1 MNDERKEPT
10 EETSSEPK
18 KKEIRKKIQ
27 WNRQYTTIAVYAFL
41 VILAG
46 ILCVVF
52 FQNYGNL
59 SVYVEKIFSVLNPVF
74 LGILFAYLLN
84 PILRFFENHVFW
96 RVGLKKGKNRLRRTL
111 SVICT
116 YLVLIAILVG
126 FVMILV
132 PQIVAGYKDLMGNM
146 SNYIATIETWLN
158 SIGQKVP
165 ALAKP
170 ISKITASFGNF
181 LTDVSGIVEKI
192 IPSITS
198 AISGILTA
206 VKNSL
211 LGLVLSIYFLLAKE
225 QLLAQTKKVLRT
237 MLSPERYELLLADA
251 KIVDENFGG
260 FFFGKIFDSLIIGVL
275 CFISMAIIG
284 IPYYPLVS
292 LIVGVTNII
301 PFFGPIIGAIPSAF
315 IIFIASPI
323 DAVWFIILILV
334 IQQLDGNYIGPKI
347 LSSNTAL
354 EPVWIIIAIT
364 LMSGLFGFGGML
376 LGVPLFAVL
385 YVFIKRKVEEKLE
398 RKNCPSDTEDYYD
411 TELGLSLH
419 KEREEVHSKRS
430 SLLTVALMKKGWD
443 KLKTKP
449 FVQKALLKAEEKKRE
464 WSEKVNMKK

>member
-1 MNDERKEPT
+1 MMDEERKESAK
-10 EETSSEPK
+10 ETARTPD
-18 KKEIRKKIQ
+18 KKEFRKKIN

-84 PILRFFENHVFW
+84 PILRLFENRIFW

-116 YLVLIAILVG
+116 YIVLIAILVG

-132 PQIVAGYKDLMGNM
+132 PQIVAGYKDLMCNM
-146 SNYIATIETWLN
+146 SNYIATIENWLN
-158 SIGQKVP
+158 GIGEKVP
-165 ALAKP
+165 TLAAP

-181 LTDVSGIVEKI
+181 LTDISAIVEKI

-225 QLLAQTKKVLRT
+225 QLLAQTKKILRT

-334 IQQLDGNYIGPKI
+334 IQQLDGN
-347 LSSNTAL
+347 
-354 EPVWIIIAIT
+354 
-364 LMSGLFGFGGML
+364 
-376 LGVPLFAVL
+376 
-385 YVFIKRKVEEKLE
+385 
-398 RKNCPSDTEDYYD
+398 
-411 TELGLSLH
+411 
-419 KEREEVHSKRS
+419 
-430 SLLTVALMKKGWD
+430 
-443 KLKTKP
+443 
-449 FVQKALLKAEEKKRE
+449 
-464 WSEKVNMKK
+464 

>member
-1 MNDERKEPT
+1 MDDERKEPT
-10 EETSSEPK
+10 EETSSQTD
-18 KKEIRKKIQ
+18 KKEVRKKIN
-27 WNRQYTTIAVYAFL
+27 WNRQYTTVAVYAFL

-84 PILRFFENHVFW
+84 PILRLFENRVFR
-96 RVGLKKGKNRLRRTL
+96 RVGLKKGKNRLRRIL

-116 YLVLIAILVG
+116 YLVLIGIIVG
-126 FVMILV
+126 FVMIMV
-132 PQIVAGYKDLMGNM
+132 PQIVAGYKDLVGNM
-146 SNYIATIETWLN
+146 SNYIATIENWLN
-158 SIGQKVP
+158 GIGEKVP

-170 ISKITASFGNF
+170 ISKLTASFGN
-181 LTDVSGIVEKI
+181 LLNDISGIVEKI

-237 MLSPERYELLLADA
+237 VLSAERYELLLADA

-347 LSSNTAL
+347 LSSNTSL

-385 YVFIKRKVEEKLE
+385 YVFVKRKVEKKLE
-398 RKNCPSDTEDYYD
+398 TKNCPSDTSDYYD
-411 TELGLSLH
+411 TEMGLALH
-419 KEREEVHSKRS
+419 REREEVHSKRS
-430 SLLTVALMKKGWD
+430 SLLIVGLAKKVWA

-449 FVQKALLKAEEKKRE
+449 FVQKTITKAEKTRKEL
-464 WSEKVNMKK
+464 SEKVNLKK